1 MWCSLLKMAIRGWVY
16 IFNRHDTE
24 VSLSILKKLFPE
36 ILVTKFIKFGL
47 IYFTIEVTNCRNS
60 KTIVTEQCSTTC
72 PYMEKPFF
80 VLIWI
85 VSMWLL
91 TN

>member
-1 MWCSLLKMAIRGWVY
+1 MY

-24 VSLSILKKLFPE
+24 VSLSILEKLFPE

-47 IYFTIEVTNCRNS
+47 IYCTIEVTNCRNS

-72 PYMEKPFF
+72 PYMENLFE
-80 VLIWI
+80 
-85 VSMWLL
+85 
-91 TN
+91 